1 MDYDYSELLQQ
12 SQQWAQ
18 QVLDHQG
25 LDTQVLLELLA
36 LETQTQ
42 TLDNTALESRP
53 IIVAFMGGTGVGK
66 SSLLN
71 RLVGQA
77 LAKTGIERPTSREI
91 SLYYHQSHDL
101 QNFPA
106 LLSSDTVKRLSH
118 SNPQHKNIIWVDM
131 PDFDSVEHANKQLV
145 LQWLPQIDVLIYVVS
160 PERYRDQEAWKL
172 LLSEGQKHGW
182 VFVFNQWDLAQP
194 EQYQDFESQ
203 LSSAG
208 FQNPFIFRSSCEQQ
222 SDDEFLPLLA
232 QIESLATHHTLQI
245 LEQRTIQLKK
255 QALKQQLQTLQA
267 ALKSVQNYP
276 TLKQQWQQQWTQAE
290 QTFTEGFEWKLAQQ
304 ARQYAEKDAHL
315 LTHKKALSL
324 WDPWAQNRLD
334 ESLDQLILNADHQK
348 LITAPLRKNLQIPRQ
363 KISAMVNSSVE
374 LNCRQALVTPGNSIH
389 RLFLKISHVCE
400 LFLPLITMGFVGY
413 QLFLGF
419 YNSAETK
426 QAYLG
431 LDFAIHSV
439 LFIAISWLLPYF
451 IRKKMQPSIEKS
463 ALKGLKKGLKL
474 ANQDIRYQI
483 DDILENLQQQQQQ
496 WLNDLSIIID
506 HCHET
511 KRPKIRKPDDVARI
525 LLDGDLE

>member
-1 MDYDYSELLQQ
+1 
-12 SQQWAQ
+12 
-18 QVLDHQG
+18 
-25 LDTQVLLELLA
+25 
-36 LETQTQ
+36 
-42 TLDNTALESRP
+42 
-53 IIVAFMGGTGVGK
+53 
-66 SSLLN
+66 
-71 RLVGQA
+71 
-77 LAKTGIERPTSREI
+77 
-91 SLYYHQSHDL
+91 
-101 QNFPA
+101 
-106 LLSSDTVKRLSH
+106 
-118 SNPQHKNIIWVDM
+118 
-131 PDFDSVEHANKQLV
+131 
-145 LQWLPQIDVLIYVVS
+145 
-160 PERYRDQEAWKL
+160 
-172 LLSEGQKHGW
+172 
-182 VFVFNQWDLAQP
+182 
-194 EQYQDFESQ
+194 
-203 LSSAG
+203 
-208 FQNPFIFRSSCEQQ
+208 
-222 SDDEFLPLLA
+222 
-232 QIESLATHHTLQI
+232 
-245 LEQRTIQLKK
+245 
-255 QALKQQLQTLQA
+255 KQQLQTLQA